1 MEDVSS
7 ITTIRY
13 GTYPK
18 WEVYDEYDENF
29 DKMMY
34 MLNAGVKKYVRVV
47 DRLNEWLGALSMY
60 LLLLLMG
67 ILLFSIAANGIRMP
81 VIWTMEMAQF
91 TMGAYYI
98 LGGGY
103 SLKHNVH
110 VRMDVFYE
118 RWTPR
123 FRALADVITATAV
136 IFFMVMLFK
145 GGVDSSVFA
154 LEFGQRN
161 HSVWGPYMAPIKII
175 MTFGILMMLL
185 QVIAQF
191 FRDFY
196 VLIGRDINK

>member
-7 ITTIRY
+7 IATIRY

-47 DRLNEWLGALSMY
+47 DRLNEWLGMLSMY
-60 LLLLLMG
+60 LLILLMG
-67 ILLFSIAANGIRMP
+67 ILLFSIVANGIHMP

-103 SLKHNVH
+103 SLKQNVH

-136 IFFMVMLFK
+136 MFFMIILFK
-145 GGVDSSVFA
+145 GGVDSSMFA

-185 QVIAQF
+185 QVGSQF
-191 FRDFY
+191 FKDFY